1 MNTLGSIYITTKDK
15 VSSFLPMGKSKSKQ
29 QTLADR
35 FLLEWQ
41 GKTEIDP
48 DALLRHSL
56 TYTAQNVPFYRKYFA
71 EHRGKDPLRLEDWP
85 VLSRDHLW
93 NHLSDLQSELPNQWK
108 TWTHASGG
116 STGKPVSVV
125 HDEFFAAKAAAL
137 RRLCSE
143 LFFNGPHYNQLIL
156 WGGSDDADKPGSVN
170 WRARIKDGLRLKLGL
185 KTTHINTFE
194 YTQQKFEE
202 SVRVLQTQKPTF
214 IFGYAGSIYELAKY
228 LDEHSIPVT
237 QPPQMIGTTAQTLH
251 QFMRE
256 RIERV
261 FQCRVC
267 DHYGSREVGPI
278 AWQHHSGDMYFPKFF
293 SRVEVVDAEDRPVAN
308 GEQGRILVT
317 TLHNFTMPLIRYD
330 IGDLGVPGAD
340 VSYQSFPFATL
351 SQITG
356 RSSEEFTNVR
366 GSRICAPFFINLFY
380 YRPWL
385 DQFYIVQRDFDLI
398 EIMYVSKEPSTGIPD
413 KDLEEINARIRTAMT
428 EQCRIIWTKVDE
440 IPTTKAGKRL
450 FIRSEV

>member
-1 MNTLGSIYITTKDK
+1 MNTLGSLYVTTRDGLDSLMPLRKPKSQQEALKDQ
-15 VSSFLPMGKSKSKQ
+15 FLREWKS
-29 QTLADR
+29 R
-35 FLLEWQ
+35 N
-41 GKTEIDP
+41 EIDA
-48 DALLRHSL
+48 DALLQHNLSF
-56 TYTAQNVPFYRKYFA
+56 TAKNVPFYRQYFK
-71 EHRGKDPLRLEDWP
+71 ENSHKDPSRLEDWP

-93 NHLSDLQSELPNQWK
+93 NHLSDLHSELPAKWK

-116 STGKPVSVV
+116 STGKPVTVT
-125 HDEFFAAKAAAL
+125 HDEFFAAKASAL
-137 RRLCSE
+137 RRLCGE
-143 LFFNGPHYNQLIL
+143 LFFKGPHYNQLIL
-156 WGGSDDADKPGSVN
+156 WGGGDEVKQSFHVGLAT
-170 WRARIKDGLRLKLGL
+170 RIKDSLRLKLGL

-194 YTQQKFEE
+194 YTQRKFEE
-202 SVRVLQTQKPTF
+202 SVSVLQKQKPTF

-228 LDEHSIPVT
+228 IDEHSISLVS
-237 QPPQMIGTTAQTLH
+237 PPKLIGTTAQTLH

-256 RIERV
+256 KIEKV
-261 FQCRVC
+261 FGCRVC

-278 AWQHHSGDMYFPKFF
+278 AWQHHDGGMYFPKFF
-293 SRVEVVDAEDRPVAN
+293 SKVEVVDADDQPVAE

-330 IGDLGVPGAD
+330 IGDLGVAGPD
-340 VSYQSFPFATL
+340 VNYQGFPFSSLT
-351 SQITG
+351 QIDG

-385 DQFYIVQRDFDLI
+385 DQFYIVQRDYDLI
-398 EIMYVSKEPSTGIPD
+398 EIMYVSKEPDGEIPEG
-413 KDLEEINARIRTAMT
+413 DLGELNAKIRTAMT
-428 EQCRIIWTKVDE
+428 EQCRIVWTKVDE